1 MAYNFKAGTLST
13 NGLVVTLGVT
23 AEKELGL
30 IQTNDA
36 NDWIN
41 RLNKNS
47 YTTGPT
53 GAWKSEWLSVYRY
66 LTYTDTATC
75 CSSCRSSHR
84 PET

>member
-30 IQTNDA
+30 IRINNA

-53 GAWKSEWLSVYRY
+53 GAWKNEWLSVYRY
-66 LTYTDTATC
+66 FWVVCGTAFYCFALKVLTQV
-75 CSSCRSSHR
+75 
-84 PET
+84 